1 MLLLGVFCSE
11 DKPVMNMFLRPIV
24 DDFLDRFKEG
34 IERTLVMFTLKP
46 FAFCRYHCSNTS
58 WYYDC

>member
-24 DDFLDRFKEG
+24 DDFLKK
-34 IERTLVMFTLKP
+34 VLKGP
-46 FAFCRYHCSNTS
+46 L
-58 WYYDC
+58 